1 MWIEHVIINDFVK
14 QHHVF
19 LVAMLTGCL
28 AFFDRWSTCRQ
39 RGLHPQ
45 SCCHAATLS
54 TGVELCQRQA

>member
-28 AFFDRWSTCRQ
+28 AFFFGDLRVDR
-39 RGLHPQ
+39 GVYIPK
-45 SCCHAATLS
+45 AAAMLP
-54 TGVELCQRQA
+54 LFRLA

>member
-28 AFFDRWSTCRQ
+28 ATFFFSGDLRVDR
-39 RGLHPQ
+39 GVYIPK
-45 SCCHAATLS
+45 AAAMLP
-54 TGVELCQRQA
+54 LFRLA